1 MLTPPGPQGDK
12 KFALSTSERRR
23 HALCGISRGS
33 EQEDRAMKRQ
43 VKRVLFVCI
52 LAILAVGLKYSSG
65 KAHPRIKSLVERCAA
80 VVAPRSVFAQESRFS
95 GQRTWNRSQE
105 DRDRLL
111 WGSGMSRIAAKATTL
126 IRPSRPPIIMV
137 VASITA
143 GSPQLGPPSTL
154 LTAEP
159 THQC

>member
-12 KFALSTSERRR
+12 EFALSTSERRR

-43 VKRVLFVCI
+43 LKRVLFVCI

-65 KAHPRIKSLVERCAA
+65 KAHPRIKSLVKRCAA
-80 VVAPRSVFAQESRFS
+80 VVAPRSVFAQGVTVLWSADMD
-95 GQRTWNRSQE
+95 RSQE

-143 GSPQLGPPSTL
+143 GSPQLAPPSPL
-154 LTAEP
+154 LTAAP
-159 THQC
+159 TQQC